1 MPKKSDPCVPSFLTI
16 KAMQIHDWAEN
27 NKDARNLVPVLLRKL
42 IHSTAGHGLRR
53 VDFPGYDNAER
64 KGWDGRV
71 EADEATPWIPEGKS
85 CWEFSTNKNMRKK
98 ADDDYAARLRSVSP
112 AERAECTFV
121 FVTTRNWSGKTDW
134 EKRKHSAGKW
144 KDVRVLDASDLEQWM
159 EKSIPVQVW
168 LAEQLGMP
176 VTGFKTL
183 DQHRQEWEEASDP
196 PMTPV
201 LFEPSITAH
210 RRTFEDW
217 LEKPSERPFV
227 VAADSRDEALAFL
240 AYLFDA
246 TEKQSGNRAVVFE
259 SAQTLRTLADSQASI
274 IPIVCTEETERE
286 LATVYRRFR
295 CIIVRPR
302 NAIAS
307 KPDIELDLPDHNTF
321 EKALAEMG
329 IRDDSVRH
337 LAIESG
343 YSPTILR
350 RRLSEIEA
358 IRKPQ
363 WARDVQIARSLI
375 PMALVGAW
383 CAESKA
389 DCELDLQIV
398 EGERVSGAWCAESKA
413 DCEVISTLADR
424 PYQQIEER
432 VADLL
437 QFDDSP
443 VWSVGKYRGVTSKI
457 DALFAINK
465 QVTEKDLRA
474 FFWLAEYVL
483 SESDPALELPEDKR
497 WMAGVYGKVRDHSA
511 ALRKGICDT
520 LALLSVHGNNL
531 FQHRLGINVADEV
544 SRLIRKLLTPL
555 SLDKLLSHSNDLPLY
570 AEAAPDEF
578 LKLIEEDLRQ
588 QQPVVPGL
596 LKPADSGPLGSSI
609 RSELLWALEYLARKH
624 LGRVSWI
631 LARLSRTVINDN
643 QDNEPIDCLASIYM
657 SRLPQTAASLAD
669 RIKALETLKKQFPD
683 IGWRICIAQLK
694 NIGHQWALY
703 NYQSRERSDAS
714 GAGQSVTREAYNE
727 FTLKALDL
735 ALTWPMH
742 DQKTLGDLVEQLLGI
757 PEEDQTSVWNLID
770 TWADSKADDNAK
782 AGLRER
788 IRQFALTRHGW
799 YELKDATKARALV
812 SYNKLQP
819 RDLVVRHAWLFAQH
833 WVEDP
838 NDESEDEKFD
848 YKKNNER
855 TLKLRTTAMQ
865 EILAERGFE
874 GVTALLSLSKAPDHV
889 GYSLGSCITATNAR
903 ADFLRQC
910 LSITGDT
917 GRKIDHC
924 MWGFLNSLSDEA
936 YGTIL
941 STVAEGM
948 AAGQIVRLLRC
959 TPFKQDT
966 WRRLDQYGEEVRN
979 LYWREVSPEDSPL
992 QYRHS
997 EAELS
1002 EIIDRLLEAK
1012 RPRAAFHAVVGLDWP
1027 QVETSRLK
1035 RLLRDVATVDA
1046 EPDGQY
1052 MLDPHDIAEALRSL
1066 NGRPGVS
1073 PDEMARFEFT
1083 FLDVPEHSGHSIYN
1097 LERYIAKSPT
1107 TFVQFLALAFK
1118 RKGDGQDP
1126 PEWQIKDAKHR
1137 AGLASRAYRLLNW
1150 RIRHIPGKGQDGK
1163 VNEETLLAWVTEVRK
1178 LCAEHGRVESGD
1190 NMIGQLLSKAPP
1202 EEDGSWPCLSVC
1214 EVMERV
1220 ASPWIGGGFEIGTVN
1235 GRGVVSRTLEE
1246 GGEQERE
1253 IAKKYRSW
1261 AKLREFAYPFVS
1273 SVLERIAAYYDRDA
1287 GREDDRMKIRKRL
1300 QE

>member
-16 KAMQIHDWAEN
+16 KAREIEAWGET
-27 NKDARNLVPVLLRKL
+27 NKDVRDLLAVLLRKL
-42 IHSTAGHGLRR
+42 IHSTGHSLRR

-85 CWEFSTNKNMRKK
+85 CWEFGTSKDPSNKANG
-98 ADDDYAARLRSVSP
+98 DYKARLRSVSP
-112 AERAECTFV
+112 DERAECTFV
-121 FVTTRNWSGKTDW
+121 FVTTRNWSDKTDW
-134 EKRKHSAGKW
+134 EKRKNSAGDW
-144 KDVRVLDASDLEQWM
+144 KAVRVLDASDLEQWL
-159 EKSIPVQVW
+159 EVSIPVQAW
-168 LAEQLGMP
+168 LAEQLRMP

-201 LFEPSITAH
+201 LFEHSINAH
-210 RRTFEDW
+210 RQTFQDW

-240 AYLFDA
+240 AYLFNNTA
-246 TEKQSGNRAVVFE
+246 QRSGDLAVVFE
-259 SAQTLRTLADSQASI
+259 SAQTLRTLAASRAPF
-274 IPIVCTEETERE
+274 IPIVCTEEAEKA
-286 LATVYRRFR
+286 LATVYRRFH

-302 NAIAS
+302 NAIDS
-307 KPDIELDLPDHNTF
+307 KPDIELDLLDHNTF

-329 IRDDSVRH
+329 IKGDRVDQ
-337 LAIESG
+337 LARESG
-343 YSPTILR
+343 HSLTILR
-350 RRLSEIEA
+350 RRLSKIEA

-383 CAESKA
+383 CETS
-389 DCELDLQIV
+389 D
-398 EGERVSGAWCAESKA
+398 A
-413 DCEVISTLADR
+413 DCEVISTLTGR
-424 PYQQIEER
+424 PYHRTEKS
-432 VADLL
+432 VASLL
-437 QFDDSP
+437 PSDDSP
-443 VWSVGKYRGVTSKI
+443 VWSVGQYRGVASKM

-465 QVTEKDLRA
+465 QVTEKDLLD

-483 SESDPALELPEDKR
+483 SEDDPALKLPENER
-497 WMAGVYGKVRDHSA
+497 WAAGWYGKVRDHSA

-531 FQHRLGINVADEV
+531 FQHRLGIDVAGHV
-544 SRLIRKLLTPL
+544 SLLIRKLLTPL
-555 SLDKLLSHSNDLPLY
+555 SLDKLLSHNEDLPFY
-570 AEAAPDEF
+570 AAAAPDEF

-588 QQPVVPGL
+588 PQPVVPSL
-596 LKPADSGPLGSSI
+596 LKPADRGPLGSSI

-643 QDNEPIDCLASIYM
+643 QDNEPIASLESIYM
-657 SRLPQTAASLAD
+657 SRLPQTAASIEG
-669 RIKALETLKKQFPD
+669 RIKALEALTKQFPD
-683 IGWRICIAQLK
+683 IGWRICIAQLN

-714 GAGQSVTREAYNE
+714 VAGQSVTREAYNE

-735 ALTWPMH
+735 ALTWPLH

-788 IRQFALTRHGW
+788 IREFALTRHGW
-799 YELKDATKARALV
+799 YELKDATKARARV

-848 YKKNNER
+848 SEKNNER
-855 TLKLRTTAMQ
+855 TLKFRIAAMQ

-874 GVTALLSLSKAPDHV
+874 GVTALLSLSEKLPDHV
-889 GYSLGSCITATNAR
+889 GYSLGRCITDTNAQ

-910 LSITGDT
+910 LAIAGDME
-917 GRKIDHC
+917 RKVDHC

-1052 MLDPHDIAEALRSL
+1052 MLDPHNIAEALRSL

-1097 LERYIAKSPT
+1097 LERYIANSPI
-1107 TFVQFLALAFK
+1107 TFVQLLARAYK
-1118 RKGDGQDP
+1118 RRDNGQDP
-1126 PEWQIKDAKHR
+1126 PEWQIKDAKR
-1137 AGLASRAYRLLNW
+1137 RERVSRAYRLLNW
-1150 RIRHIPGKGQDGK
+1150 RIRYIPGTGQDRK
-1163 VNEETLLAWVTEVRK
+1163 VNVETLLAWVTEVRQ
-1178 LCAEHGRVESGD
+1178 LCAEHGRVEIGD
-1190 NMIGQLLSKAPP
+1190 LKIGQLLSKAPP
-1202 EEDGSWPCLSVC
+1202 EEDGSWPCLPVC

-1220 ASPWIGGGFEIGTVN
+1220 ASPGIGGGFEIGTFN
-1235 GRGVVSRTLEE
+1235 RRGVVSRTLEE
-1246 GGEQERE
+1246 GGDQERE
-1253 IAKKYRSW
+1253 LAKKYRRW
-1261 AKLREFAYPFVS
+1261 AKRREFDYPFVS
-1273 SVLERIAAYYDRDA
+1273 SVLERIADGYDRDA
-1287 GREDDRMKIRKRL
+1287 GREDNEMKIRKRL
-1300 QE
+1300 PH